1 MRIFFRV
8 FFVLMFLIAREKSF
22 SQVVL
27 NGTET
32 DTIISQING
41 VTYPLKIALPGSYSN
56 SDKNYPVVYMLDA
69 YSSFGMMTEM
79 QRLLAFDKELPEV
92 IIIGISSKGNSKD
105 FIFNRARDFTPTSI
119 PTDEILEDIQIM
131 TPASGGA
138 DKFLEFIGKELI
150 PFVESKFRCIKND
163 RTLVGHSYGGLF
175 SFYTLFT
182 QPEVFNRYVIISPA
196 VFWDNELIQKKEK
209 EYFAENKTLDAVV
222 YTVVGSA
229 ESSYMIEPWKR
240 LTESI
245 HKHNYD
251 GLRFINKIA
260 EGETHYTI
268 MPFIVT
274 HGLIS
279 VFKNDLKK

>member
-1 MRIFFRV
+1 
-8 FFVLMFLIAREKSF
+8 MFLVAWEKSIP
-22 SQVVL
+22 QVVL
-27 NGTET
+27 NGTES
-32 DTIISQING
+32 DTIISKING
-41 VTYPLKIALPGSYSN
+41 ATYPLKISLPGSYLN
-56 SDKNYPVVYMLDA
+56 SDKKYPVVYMLDA

-105 FIFNRARDFTPTSI
+105 FIYNRARDFTPTFI
-119 PTDEILEDIQIM
+119 PTNEIPEDIHVM

-138 DKFLEFIGKELI
+138 DKFLEFINKELI
-150 PFVESKFRCIKND
+150 PFVESKFRCLKND

-182 QPEVFNRYVIISPA
+182 KPEVFNRYVIISPA
-196 VFWDNELIQKKEK
+196 VFWDNEFIQKKEK
-209 EYFAENKTLDAVV
+209 KYFTGNKSLNAVV

-245 HKHNYD
+245 QNHNYS
-251 GLRFINKIA
+251 GLRFVNKIA

-268 MPFIVT
+268 MPYLVT

-279 VFKNDLKK
+279 VFENDLKK

>member
-1 MRIFFRV
+1 MKNILIVFLVLAFFLV
-8 FFVLMFLIAREKSF
+8 HETNY

-27 NGTET
+27 HGTEN
-32 DTIISQING
+32 DTIVSKING
-41 VTYPLKIALPGSYSN
+41 VTYPIKIALPGSYFIA
-56 SDKNYPVVYMLDA
+56 DKNYPVVYMLDA

-105 FIFNRARDFTPTSI
+105 FIYNRARDFTPTYI
-119 PTDEILEDIQIM
+119 PTNKIPGDIQIM
-131 TPASGGA
+131 TPTSGGA
-138 DKFLEFIGKELI
+138 DKFLAFIDQELI
-150 PFVESKFRCIKND
+150 PFVESKFRCAKND

-175 SFYTLFT
+175 SFYALFT
-182 QPEVFNRYVIISPA
+182 KPEVFNRYVIISPA
-196 VFWDNELIQKKEK
+196 VFWDDELIQKKEK
-209 EYFAENKTLDAVV
+209 EYYAGNKSLNAVV

-245 HKHNYD
+245 QNHNYG
-251 GLRFINKIA
+251 GLRFVNKIA

-268 MPFIVT
+268 IPYLVT

-279 VFKNDLKK
+279 VFENDLKK

>member
-1 MRIFFRV
+1 MKNIFTLFCV
-8 FFVLMFLIAREKSF
+8 SILIIIQETNY

-27 NGTET
+27 HGTEN
-32 DTIISQING
+32 DTIVSKING
-41 VTYPLKIALPGSYSN
+41 VTYPIKIALPGSYFN

-105 FIFNRARDFTPTSI
+105 FIYNRARDFTPTYI
-119 PTDEILEDIQIM
+119 PTDKMPEDIQIM
-131 TPASGGA
+131 TPTSGGA
-138 DKFLEFIGKELI
+138 DKFLGFIEKELI
-150 PFVESKFRCIKND
+150 PFVESEFRCVKND

-175 SFYTLFT
+175 SFYTLFAN
-182 QPEVFNRYVIISPA
+182 PDVFNRYVIISPA
-196 VFWDNELIQKKEK
+196 VFWDDELIQKKEK
-209 EYFAENKTLDAVV
+209 EYFAGNKSLNAVV

-240 LTESI
+240 LTKSI
-245 HKHNYD
+245 QNHNYR
-251 GLRFINKIA
+251 GLCFINKIA

-268 MPFIVT
+268 MPYLVT

-279 VFKNDLKK
+279 VFENDFKK

>member
-1 MRIFFRV
+1 MKKIFV
-8 FFVLMFLIAREKSF
+8 VLFVSVILIAQEISF

-27 NGTET
+27 NGTEN
-32 DTIISQING
+32 DTIASKING
-41 VTYPLKIALPGSYSN
+41 VTYPVKIALPGSYFS

-105 FIFNRARDFTPTSI
+105 FIYNRARDFTPSFI
-119 PTDEILEDIQIM
+119 PTNKILEDIQIM
-131 TPASGGA
+131 TPTSGGA
-138 DKFLEFIGKELI
+138 DKFLAFIDQELI

-182 QPEVFNRYVIISPA
+182 KPDVFNRYVIISPA
-196 VFWDNELIQKKEK
+196 VFWDEELIQKKEE
-209 EYFAENKTLDAVV
+209 EYSVRNKSLKAVV
-222 YTVVGSA
+222 YTVVGSK
-229 ESSYMIEPWKR
+229 ESSYMIEPWKH

-245 HKHNYD
+245 QKHNYD
-251 GLRFINKIA
+251 GLRFMNKIV

-268 MPFIVT
+268 MPYIVT

-279 VFKNDLKK
+279 VFRNDFKK